1 MGKIYTFSALLE
13 EIKQLKRDGKRVVL
27 TNGVFDILHVGHISY
42 LQEAAKL
49 GDFLI
54 VAVNSDESVKRLKG
68 PLRPLMP
75 ERERAEILS
84 AIEGVDAV
92 VVFRENTVES
102 LLRAVRPDVHAKG
115 TDYTKESVPE
125 KEVAEELEIEVAIV
139 GAPKDH
145 SVTDIVEKISKRLT
159 GEKAY

>member
-1 MGKIYTFSALLE
+1 MGKIYALSALLE
-13 EIKQLKRDGKRVVL
+13 KIQQLKRDGKRIVL
-27 TNGVFDILHVGHISY
+27 TNGVFDILHVGHLSY
-42 LQEAAKL
+42 LQEAAEL

-75 ERERAEILS
+75 ERERAEIVS

-92 VVFRENTVES
+92 VIFGENTVES
-102 LLRAVRPDVHAKG
+102 LLRAIKPDVHAKG

-125 KEVAEELEIEVAIV
+125 KEVARKLGIEVAIV
-139 GAPKDH
+139 GAPKNH
-145 SVTDIVEKISKRLT
+145 SVTDIIESISKKLT
-159 GEKAY
+159 GEKVH